1 MLCYYAQVLL
11 LSGDKL
17 TQLKAQELACIK
29 RDKLLFNNLALRV
42 KSGEMLVV
50 AGPNGAGKT
59 SLLRILAGLSMP
71 EEGTV
76 YWGDVPINDIDS
88 LYLQDL
94 IYIGHK
100 LGFSINLTALE
111 NLRFW
116 MQQRG
121 QEASDELIIDVLDNL
136 ALVGMEDVLVRQM
149 SAGQQR
155 RVALARLWLTPAPI
169 WILDEPLT
177 ALDKL
182 GIELL
187 QSKMISHVQA
197 GGIIISTSH
206 QQFAVDIPVRVLE
219 LEPNWS

>member
-1 MLCYYAQVLL
+1 

-29 RDKLLFNNLALRV
+29 RDKLLFNDLALQV
-42 KSGEMLVV
+42 EPGEMLVV
-50 AGPNGAGKT
+50 AGPNGVGKT
-59 SLLRILAGLSMP
+59 SLLRILAGLSAP
-71 EEGTV
+71 EDGAIF
-76 YWGDVPINDIDS
+76 WNDVSIDNIDS
-88 LYLQDL
+88 TFRQDL

-100 LGFSINLTALE
+100 LGFSINLTAIE

-121 QEASDELIIDVLDNL
+121 QVPSEQSIIEVLDEL

-155 RVALARLWLTPAPI
+155 RVALARLWLTPAAI

-177 ALDKL
+177 ALDKW
-182 GIELL
+182 GINLL
-187 QSKMISHVQA
+187 QQKMISHVQA

-206 QQFAVDIPVRVLE
+206 QHFAVDIPVRTLA
-219 LEPNWS
+219 LEPNWL

>member
-1 MLCYYAQVLL
+1 M
-11 LSGDKL
+11 SGDKL